1 MLHLLL
7 SQLRDEEGQTIIEY
21 ALVLGTVS
29 IVLMSVFVV
38 TGLADDFQTLVENI
52 FAD

>member
-1 MLHLLL
+1 MHLLM
-7 SQLRDEEGQTIIEY
+7 SHLRDEEGQTIIEY

-29 IVLMSVFVV
+29 IVLASVFVV
-38 TGLADDFQTLVENI
+38 TGLTDDFQTLVENL

>member
-1 MLHLLL
+1 MHLLL

-29 IVLMSVFVV
+29 IVLIGVFVV
-38 TGLADDFQTLVENI
+38 TGLADDFQTLVDNI